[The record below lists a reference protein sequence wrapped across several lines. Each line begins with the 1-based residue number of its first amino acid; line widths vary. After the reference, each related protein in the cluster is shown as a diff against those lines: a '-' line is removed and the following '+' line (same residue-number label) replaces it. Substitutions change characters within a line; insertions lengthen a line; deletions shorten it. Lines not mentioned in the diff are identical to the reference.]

1 MIQLKSFLEATD
13 KTAIVKV
20 YCIKVLKSSKN
31 RIAILGDIIII
42 CVNTINIKNF
52 IKLKAR
58 FQKKF
63 NVGSIHRALVIR
75 TKSNWRRIC
84 GVFIK
89 FNENSIVIVSKQVVP
104 LSNKVYGPVLREF
117 CMKWPS
123 LGCVSSCIV

>member
-1 MIQLKSFLEATD
+1 MIQLKTFLLGTD

-20 YCIKVLKSSKN
+20 YCIKVLKSTKT
-31 RIAILGDIIII
+31 RIALLGDLIII
-42 CVNTINIKNF
+42 CVNSINMKKF

-58 FQKKF
+58 FQKFF
-63 NVGSIHRALVIR
+63 NVGSIHRALIVR
-75 TKSNWRRIC
+75 TKVNYRRINDI
-84 GVFIK
+84 FLK

-123 LGCVSSCIV
+123 LGCVSICII